1 MEHNNL
7 PSFLFTAIL
16 ALILLVPYLSRVL
29 YIEPFPA
36 VIMPVGHGKI
46 KKSDNKISNLEY
58 EITIFSEG
66 DSISTS
72 IDQLFPKIPEQYYIP
87 ILHNNLGFTFSEKAE
102 TLQRSFNY
110 KKGKDKNSYKESKE
124 LVDYYESIL
133 SSPLDSIKLKATLV
147 ERAIDQGNIKSK
159 SKFFE
164 EIFKVD

>member
-1 MEHNNL
+1 M
-7 PSFLFTAIL
+7 
-16 ALILLVPYLSRVL
+16 ILLVPYLSRVL

-66 DSISTS
+66 DSIGTS
-72 IDQLFPKIPEQYYIP
+72 VDKLFPKIPEQYYIP
-87 ILHNNLGFTFSEKAE
+87 ILHNNLGFSISDKTE
-102 TLQRSFNY
+102 TLKRSFNY
-110 KKGKDKNSYKESKE
+110 KKGKDQNSTKESEE

-133 SSPLDSIKLKATLV
+133 SYPIDSLKLKVTQV
-147 ERAIDQGNIKSK
+147 ERTIDEGNIISE
-159 SKFFE
+159 STFFE